1 VAKLAGMLTLDRR
14 TALGMFAAAPFVAG
28 GSASHAL
35 ILNAGAKLAA
45 AARKQIGVTVQYDPS
60 YRSIGYPNGDVLRTS
75 GVCSDVFIR
84 AARDAWD
91 IDLQQRVHED
101 MVRAFEAYPS
111 RRAWGLT
118 KPDANID
125 HRRVLNLETFLAR
138 QKAQVP
144 LPASRVLGGD
154 AFEDPQAGDV
164 VTWRLA
170 GGGRPHLGVVVDGP
184 QSVRVAHN
192 IGYGVREEPLWMF
205 KLHKPAGHYRW
216 RV

>member
-1 VAKLAGMLTLDRR
+1 MLAAT
-14 TALGMFAAAPFVAG
+14 PFVAD
-28 GSASHAL
+28 AEVSHAL
-35 ILNAGAKLAA
+35 IPNAGLKLAA
-45 AARKQIGVTVQYDPS
+45 AARGQIGVTIDYDPS

-75 GVCSDVFIR
+75 GVCSDVLIR

-91 IDLQQRVHED
+91 IDLQRRVHED
-101 MVRAFEAYPS
+101 MARAFEAYPS

-125 HRRVLNLETFLAR
+125 HRRVLNLETFLER
-138 QKAQVP
+138 QKARLP
-144 LPASRVLGGD
+144 LPSSGVLGGD
-154 AFEDPQAGDV
+154 AFATPQAGDI

-184 QSVRVAHN
+184 RTVRIAHN
-192 IGYGVREEPLWMF
+192 IGQGVREEPLWMF

>member
-1 VAKLAGMLTLDRR
+1 MLTLDRR
-14 TALGMFAAAPFVAG
+14 TALGMFVATPFMAGAPV
-28 GSASHAL
+28 SHAL
-35 ILNAGAKLAA
+35 IPNAGEKLAS
-45 AARKQIGVTVQYDPS
+45 AARDQIGVTVDYDPS

-75 GVCSDVFIR
+75 GVCSDVLVR

-91 IDLQQRVHED
+91 VDLQREVHED
-101 MVRAFEAYPS
+101 MVRAFDAYPS

-118 KPDANID
+118 RPDANID

-138 QKAQVP
+138 RRARRP
-144 LPASRVLGGD
+144 LPGPHPFGGD
-154 AFEDPQAGDV
+154 GFDAPEPGDV
-164 VTWRLA
+164 LTWRLA
-170 GGGRPHLGVVVDGP
+170 GGRPHLGVVVDGP
-184 QSVRVAHN
+184 RRVRVAHN

>member
-1 VAKLAGMLTLDRR
+1 MLTLDRR
-14 TALGMFAAAPFVAG
+14 TALGMFAATPLMAG
-28 GSASHAL
+28 GGASHAL
-35 ILNAGAKLAA
+35 IPNAGLKLAA
-45 AARKQIGVTVQYDPS
+45 AARGQIGVTLDYDPS
-60 YRSIGYPNGDVLRTS
+60 YRNIGYPNGDVLRTS
-75 GVCSDVFIR
+75 GVCSDVLIR

-101 MVRAFEAYPS
+101 MARAFASYPS
-111 RRAWGLT
+111 RREWGLT

-138 QKAQVP
+138 QGAQRP
-144 LPASRVLGGD
+144 LPAAGLLSGD
-154 AFEDPQAGDV
+154 AFEAAQPGDV

-184 QSVRVAHN
+184 RAVRVAHN
-192 IGYGVREEPLWMF
+192 IGQGVREEPLWMF
-205 KLHKPAGHYRW
+205 KLHRPAGHYRW

>member
-1 VAKLAGMLTLDRR
+1 
-14 TALGMFAAAPFVAG
+14 MFAATPFVAG
-28 GSASHAL
+28 AGSSHAL
-35 ILNAGAKLAA
+35 IPDAGLKLAA
-45 AARKQIGVTVQYDPS
+45 AARRQIGVTVSYDPS

-75 GVCSDVFIR
+75 GVCSDVLIR
-84 AARDAWD
+84 AARDAWGV
-91 IDLQQRVHED
+91 DLQRRVHED
-101 MVRAFEAYPS
+101 MLRAFEAYPS

-125 HRRVLNLETFLAR
+125 HRRVLNLEAFLAR
-138 QKAQVP
+138 QQARLA
-144 LPASRVLGGD
+144 LPGPHLLSGD
-154 AFEDPQAGDV
+154 AFEAPQPGDV

-184 QSVRVAHN
+184 RAARVAHN
-192 IGYGVREEPLWMF
+192 IGDGVREEPLWMF

>member
-1 VAKLAGMLTLDRR
+1 
-14 TALGMFAAAPFVAG
+14 MFAATPLMAG
-28 GSASHAL
+28 AGSSHAL
-35 ILNAGAKLAA
+35 IPDAGLKLAA
-45 AARKQIGVTVQYDPS
+45 AARRQIGVTVSYDPS

-75 GVCSDVFIR
+75 GVCSDVLIR
-84 AARDAWD
+84 AARDAWGV
-91 IDLQQRVHED
+91 DLQRRVHED
-101 MVRAFEAYPS
+101 MVRAFETYPS

-138 QKAQVP
+138 QQARLA
-144 LPASRVLGGD
+144 LPGSHLLSGD
-154 AFEDPQAGDV
+154 AFEAPQPGDV

-184 QSVRVAHN
+184 KAARVAHN
-192 IGYGVREEPLWMF
+192 IGSGVREEPLWMF